1 MDNKNSQQERVLR
14 TIYNLMLDPATTE
27 WERFLL
33 KKTKDRI
40 EGGDDL
46 KRSLQDLEFSLR
58 PLNVRD
64 SLTPDVADFYS
75 ELFSG
80 KIYSGQGSSLT
91 SPQLSSK
98 RSSFGID
105 DKFVER
111 AVFAGGCFWCMVEP
125 FEEQPGILSVLSGY
139 TGGKFQKPT
148 YQQVVGGLTDQVEA
162 VEIFFDR
169 RLIAYEQ
176 LLELYWQ
183 ITDPT
188 DEFGQINDRGAHY
201 RPVIFYTSNTQYQ
214 LAENSKQKLAESG
227 AYTDPIVTEIKPAT
241 DFWPAENFH
250 QDFYKKNPEKYKLLK
265 RDRRQYL
272 KFLHFSQRVKKI
284 TKKVIK

>member
-1 MDNKNSQQERVLR
+1 
-14 TIYNLMLDPATTE
+14 
-27 WERFLL
+27 
-33 KKTKDRI
+33 
-40 EGGDDL
+40 
-46 KRSLQDLEFSLR
+46 
-58 PLNVRD
+58 
-64 SLTPDVADFYS
+64 
-75 ELFSG
+75 
-80 KIYSGQGSSLT
+80 
-91 SPQLSSK
+91 
-98 RSSFGID
+98 
-105 DKFVER
+105 
-111 AVFAGGCFWCMVEP
+111 MVEP